1 MALGGERGT
10 VRRLPWVTL
19 VLVGLCVL
27 VYAGGGAGIAQSWGF
42 APSRLADRPWTV
54 VTALF
59 THISAN
65 HLSSNV
71 LVLAWAGT
79 LLEQTVGH
87 RKTLAAFF
95 LCGWGG
101 WAMLCLSEA
110 VHPVLAGSLTAG
122 ASGAMLGMA
131 VAAVLLR
138 RRGLPVWLLAAA
150 TIFVLATS
158 FMGTVS
164 WQAHLGGVLMGMVLA
179 FVWRGQWARMSNHP
193 STMMTSAP
201 SGGMSTEWSTPS
213 APSAPGSDST
223 ASRTVRSTP

>member
-1 MALGGERGT
+1 MALRGERGT

-42 APSRLADRPWTV
+42 APSHLADRPWTV

-65 HLSSNV
+65 HLSSNM
-71 LVLAWAGT
+71 LVLAWAGV

-110 VHPVLAGSLTAG
+110 VHPMLTGSLTAG

-138 RRGLPVWLLAAA
+138 RHGMPVWLLAAC
-150 TIFVLATS
+150 TVFVLATS
-158 FMGTVS
+158 FLGTVS
-164 WQAHLGGVLMGMVLA
+164 WQAHLGGALVGMVLA
-179 FVWRGQWARMSNHP
+179 FVWRGQWTGLSNHP
-193 STMMTSAP
+193 STMVTSGASEGTP
-201 SGGMSTEWSTPS
+201 SERSTPS